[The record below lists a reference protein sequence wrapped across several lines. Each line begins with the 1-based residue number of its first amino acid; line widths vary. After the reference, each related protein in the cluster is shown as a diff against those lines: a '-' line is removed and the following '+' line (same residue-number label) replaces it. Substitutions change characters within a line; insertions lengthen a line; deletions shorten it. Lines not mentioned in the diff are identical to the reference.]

1 MINYEYDHD
10 RYVRKN
16 RMIASG
22 YNVDKHDS
30 DMEKKGFSRYDR
42 QKDASCFNCKLKKKC
57 AEFRKKRSGGSMGVV
72 SFDGKEKFICD
83 RYIPE
88 PAGKK
93 VMSDKQIK
101 SLLKNIKKGRY

>member
-83 RYIPE
+83 RYTPE

-93 VMSDKQIK
+93 AMSDKQIK
-101 SLLKNIKKGRY
+101 SLLKNIKKGR

>member
-30 DMEKKGFSRYDR
+30 DMEKKGFSRYER
-42 QKDASCFNCKLKKKC
+42 QKDA
-57 AEFRKKRSGGSMGVV
+57 

-83 RYIPE
+83 RYTPE

-93 VMSDKQIK
+93 AMSDKQIK

>member
-22 YNVDKHDS
+22 YNVDKHDR
-30 DMEKKGFSRYDR
+30 DMEKKGFSRYER

-83 RYIPE
+83 RYTPE

-93 VMSDKQIK
+93 AMSDKQIK
-101 SLLKNIKKGRY
+101 SLLKNIKKGR

>member
-1 MINYEYDHD
+1 
-10 RYVRKN
+10 
-16 RMIASG
+16 MIASG
-22 YNVDKHDS
+22 YNIDKHDR
-30 DMEKKGFSRYDR
+30 DMEKKRFSRYDR

-83 RYIPE
+83 RYTPE

-93 VMSDKQIK
+93 AMSDKQIK
-101 SLLKNIKKGRY
+101 SLLKNIKKGR